1 MIFQLLACKSLL
13 IPHITTPHILA
24 KCHDIPI
31 NADVTRRW
39 TCSSEH
45 TGEIQ
50 IVLRTDGI
58 PMDADIQMWN
68 SPDSTPC
75 RMRIYTENGATQH
88 SLTTIQT
95 PNNPYRIAIRNI
107 GRLKDPIHA
116 SIFAYKKPYIE
127 PDADKCNVI
136 VQGGTFK
143 AYDFNKCIDNIQV
156 LLQTDGLPLN
166 ARIEMWD
173 QLYTTLNSYANDVLG
188 ALSAVICINAISKNW
203 KSRTTLGLSYIIL
216 LSFSV
221 VSQNPGVF
229 ESVFLLISC
238 GLIVSAVLFVLYKE
252 LIRFSPELIP
262 IIFSTTSII
271 NTMTEGYQN
280 IYTGQFLGGFV
291 SSILIAGLAFVWYK
305 VLRQK

>member
-166 ARIEMWD
+166 ARIEIS
-173 QLYTTLNSYANDVLG
+173 QGLHVNRQVVELYTENGCMQPYRCHFRTPGKAHTIRIVNMDP
-188 ALSAVICINAISKNW
+188 KNIPFFT
-203 KSRTTLGLSYIIL
+203 S
-216 LSFSV
+216 
-221 VSQNPGVF
+221 
-229 ESVFLLISC
+229 
-238 GLIVSAVLFVLYKE
+238 VSAY
-252 LIRFSPELIP
+252 
-262 IIFSTTSII
+262 
-271 NTMTEGYQN
+271 
-280 IYTGQFLGGFV
+280 
-291 SSILIAGLAFVWYK
+291 
-305 VLRQK
+305 